1 MLFMKGH
8 GMTDIFDAAKNDSTS
23 IDLIDW
29 LQIRAEGRPNEPDA
43 VAELFLRKQGTVPG
57 DHPGDFF
64 IHQLFAEQ
72 VERTPNAIAVVYE
85 QQSLSYRDLNSRANQ
100 LAHYLQTSSIGPGT
114 LVGICLER
122 SLDML
127 ISILAVLKAGGGYV
141 PLDPTYPQERLAF
154 MLRDAQVHLLITQQ
168 MENLPDYQTPV
179 ILLDRL
185 WEIINQESTTN
196 PVSNVTN
203 RDIAYVIY
211 TSGSTGLPKGVIIEH
226 YGLYNMLQEQIRIFG
241 VQACDRIAH
250 FASFSFDASVS
261 EMFLAFLAGAQLYL
275 IPQERRW
282 PAPVLL
288 AYLQEHII
296 TMITLPPSALALLS
310 PEKLPMLHTIISA
323 GEELSAEIAA
333 RWSSGRHLF
342 NAYGPTEGT
351 VCVTIGRYRASARRP
366 SIGHPIANIQIYLLD
381 TFLQPVARGAV
392 GEMYIGGMGLARGYF
407 KRPELT
413 AERFLPHPFSAEP
426 GARLYKTGD
435 LARFLPDGSIECL
448 GRIDRMVKIRG
459 FRVELGEIE
468 AVLEQHPLILQSQV
482 TIFKDLRG
490 TKRLAAYVITPPE
503 YTQGKQF
510 AHLQQEVLH
519 FLQRNLPPYMQPAAL
534 MILNSFPLSPSGKI
548 DLRALPIPDLP
559 AQRARYS
566 EGKK

>member
-1 MLFMKGH
+1 
-8 GMTDIFDAAKNDSTS
+8 MTDIFDAAKNTSTV
-23 IDLIDW
+23 INLTDW
-29 LQIRAEGRPNEPDA
+29 LQMRVEGEQSEPDA
-43 VAELFLRKQGTVPG
+43 EAELFLEEQGVARR
-57 DHPGDFF
+57 DHPGGSF

-100 LAHYLQTSSIGPGT
+100 LAHYLQALSIGPGT

-122 SLDML
+122 SLDMI

-154 MLRDAQVHLLITQQ
+154 MLRDAQIQILITRHMEHLLS
-168 MENLPDYQTPV
+168 YQTPV
-179 ILLDRL
+179 MLLDPCQ
-185 WEIINQESTTN
+185 EIISQERTTN
-196 PVSNVTN
+196 PVSVVSS
-203 RDIAYVIY
+203 RDIAYMIY
-211 TSGSTGLPKGVIIEH
+211 TSGSTGLPKGVAIEH
-226 YGLYNMLQEQIRIFG
+226 YGLCNMLQEQIRIFG
-241 VQACDRIAH
+241 VQAYDRIAH

-275 IPQERRW
+275 VPQERRW

-288 AYLQEHII
+288 EYLQEYTI
-296 TMITLPPSALALLS
+296 TMITLPPSALALLP
-310 PEKLPMLHTIISA
+310 PEKLPMLRTIISA

-333 RWSSGRHLF
+333 RWFPERLLF

-366 SIGHPIANIQIYLLD
+366 SIGQPIANIQIYLLD
-381 TFLQPVARGAV
+381 TLLRPVARGAV

-413 AERFLPHPFSAEP
+413 AERFLPHPFSQEP

-435 LARFLPDGSIECL
+435 LARFLPDGSLECL

-468 AVLEQHPLILQSQV
+468 AVLEQHPLILQSLV
-482 TIFKDLRG
+482 TVFTDPRG
-490 TKRLAAYVITPPE
+490 TKRLAAYVITPPA
-503 YTQGKQF
+503 YTQGEQS
-510 AHLQQEVLH
+510 ARLQQEVLH
-519 FLQRNLPPYMQPAAL
+519 FLQGKLPGYMRPAVFL
-534 MILNSFPLSPSGKI
+534 ILNSFPLSPVGKI
-548 DLRALPIPDLP
+548 DLRALPAPDFP
-559 AQRARYS
+559 AQKARYS
-566 EGKK
+566 EEKQ